1 VIRRP
6 ILAAVVL
13 FAALGAP
20 GFERVATG
28 LACPANTSL
37 HGSLPRATRATRALD
52 GSLRIA
58 TTDVIYGATTPPS
71 GTARPGPTPSPN
83 EPLSGLRSGAGVIVA
98 LLLICTLVYMR
109 SRLRRR

>member
-6 ILAAVVL
+6 ILAALVL
-13 FAALGAP
+13 FIALGAP

-37 HGSLPRATRATRALD
+37 HGSLPRATRALD
-52 GSLRIA
+52 GSLRIT
-58 TTDVIYGATTPPS
+58 TTDVIYRATTPPS